1 MQMKY
6 LTRTIWVLSLV
17 SLFTDVA
24 SEMLYPVMPIYLRS
38 IGFTAVVIGLL
49 EGLAEATAGLSKGY
63 FGQRSDQTGKR
74 VPFIRLGYGLSAIA
88 KPMLAAFTYPVWIF
102 LARTIERLGKGIR
115 TSARDALLSDEA
127 TAATKGRVFGFHRSM
142 DTVGAIIGPLLALA
156 WLFYNPGHYRWLFLI
171 SFVPGVLAILLTLL
185 LKRENPKPPQKG
197 KPRLSFFTFLHY
209 LKTSPVSYRKLVIGL
224 WVFTLAN
231 SSDVFLL
238 LRTKQAG
245 LRDTATIG
253 IYVFYN
259 IIYALA
265 AFPLGGLG
273 DRIGL
278 KKVFLAGI
286 VLFSLVYAGMAHAG
300 NWTWYLLLFS
310 LYGLYAAA
318 TEGITKAWISNIV
331 PSTQTATA
339 IGAYTALQSICTL
352 LASTLT
358 GWIWTRYGAS
368 TAFLITAGVSLSV
381 LIYIWLL
388 VQPEKDVMQS

>member
-1 MQMKY
+1 MKY

-17 SLFTDVA
+17 SLCTDIA
-24 SEMLYPVMPIYLRS
+24 SEMLYPVMPLYLRS

-74 VPFIRLGYGLSAIA
+74 IPFIRLGYGLSAIS
-88 KPMLAAFTYPVWIF
+88 KPMLAAFAYPLWIF

-115 TSARDALLSDEA
+115 TGARDALLSDQA
-127 TAATKGRVFGFHRSM
+127 TPATKGRVFGFHRSM
-142 DTVGAIIGPLLALA
+142 DTTGAVIGPLLALA
-156 WLFYNPGHYRWLFLI
+156 WLYYNPGRYRWLFII
-171 SFVPGVLAILLTLL
+171 SFVPGVLAILLTYL
-185 LKRENPKPPQKG
+185 LKKEQPKPAPTK
-197 KPRLSFFTFLHY
+197 KPRTSFFSFLSY
-209 LKTSPVSYRKLVIGL
+209 IKKSPRSYRKLVIGL

-238 LRTKQAG
+238 LRTKQSG
-245 LRDTATIG
+245 LKDTATIG

-259 IIYALA
+259 VIYALA
-265 AFPLGGLG
+265 AFPFGGLA

-278 KKVFLAGI
+278 KKVFLAGLL
-286 VLFSLVYAGMAHAG
+286 LFTLVYAGMAHAG
-300 NWTWYLLLFS
+300 GWSWYLLLFF

-331 PSTQTATA
+331 PPTETATA
-339 IGAYTALQSICTL
+339 IGTYTALQSICTL

-358 GWIWTRYGAS
+358 GWIWTEYNA
-368 TAFLITAGVSLSV
+368 TAAFLITAAMSLAV
-381 LIYIWLL
+381 LFYIWMT
-388 VQPEKDVMQS
+388 VPTE